1 MPGSCSQRSSRSP
14 ARWRRRSTCSPCE
27 SSACRATKSSLS
39 APSPPVATGAEA
51 RVRLDARAVLRRRM
65 ALSRL
70 PADVGPGGVPPPD
83 GGQKKRGRRR
93 VTASAM
99 IASVRSIAEP
109 LAGTPRDLDIVV
121 NAADRARFVLIGE
134 ASHGVSATSCRA
146 RPTAAG
152 LAPQLGRPLPT
163 RGDARSRTSC
173 RRGAPVSFRGGAAS
187 ARFDSPAV
195 RHRCCS

>member
-1 MPGSCSQRSSRSP
+1 
-14 ARWRRRSTCSPCE
+14 
-27 SSACRATKSSLS
+27 
-39 APSPPVATGAEA
+39 
-51 RVRLDARAVLRRRM
+51 VRLDARAVLRRGM

-99 IASVRSIAEP
+99 IASVGSIAEP

-134 ASHGVSATSCRA
+134 ASHGVERRARPRPEGRLLGCGDPVSPCREPRGRRLVHRGCQPNGMYFTRLSATSCRA
-146 RPTAAG
+146 RPTPAG
-152 LAPQLGRPLPT
+152 LAPQLGRPLPI

-187 ARFDSPAV
+187 ARFESPAV